1 MGRIGWISLPGFLL
15 YRSGK
20 IPLEG
25 SEQNIFYPEAKLLT
39 FNHDFIQQIILSAYY
54 GADARRCWYII
65 VTMLDAV
72 PGLVEESLVK
82 KVGTHM

>member
-1 MGRIGWISLPGFLL
+1 MAGFLCQAFFFTVPEKSL
-15 YRSGK
+15 WKGLNKISSTQRPRS
-20 IPLEG
+20 
-25 SEQNIFYPEAKLLT
+25 LT